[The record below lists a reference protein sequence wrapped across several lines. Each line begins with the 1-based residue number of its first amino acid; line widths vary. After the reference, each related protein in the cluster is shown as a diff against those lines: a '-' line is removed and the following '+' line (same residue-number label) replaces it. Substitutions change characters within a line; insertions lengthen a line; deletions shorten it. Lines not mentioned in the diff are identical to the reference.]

1 MNSNSSSSGGP
12 GGGPDSNNEMDESSI
27 SSSSSGGPRMSG
39 YEIFTQVNLDI
50 DNVNDCDKNPIN
62 YEGKI
67 ETPIFNIEIE
77 PGGRVTP
84 GLSIQDVLLDP
95 LRKFI
100 KVPEIDANGK
110 LLGYT
115 CYEKSEFIYHI
126 KTEIVKNIIKKK
138 DDVYEILSPIVRLPI
153 PKEIIEMLN
162 SLFHIDSFISTNIDI
177 VMRNQESYDTLISP
191 TFYYNYG
198 NPNNYIGYDNILFLN
213 KVYQYFTTTGE
224 LLASHFPDDVAFA
237 QHMIKL
243 NLESYLNSLFIMFH
257 NETGDLKQFASKELK
272 KFSDAEYNFLPFVT
286 FNKNSQGDIISYD
299 FHFENHPY
307 FMPEFRDI
315 FTGSDATDL
324 CNRTER
330 RPGVQTRSGKQILG
344 NIIDVHPLSTQYTNL
359 ISKMANLYR
368 NLDQEKRD
376 FVNGNSASGNSNSA
390 SGGIPGGSKKKKKTI
405 KKKINKKK
413 KKRKTIKK
421 N

>member
-1 MNSNSSSSGGP
+1 MNMSNSSESP
-12 GGGPDSNNEMDESSI
+12 GGGPDSNNEMDESSSSS
-27 SSSSSGGPRMSG
+27 SSSSSGGPSMTD
-39 YEIFTQVNLDI
+39 YELFTQVNLNIND
-50 DNVNDCDKNPIN
+50 VNECNKNPIN

-77 PGGRVTP
+77 PGGQVTP

-95 LRKFI
+95 KRKFI
-100 KVPEIDANGK
+100 KVPEINANGK

-138 DDVYEILSPIVRLPI
+138 DNVYEILSPIVRLPI

-177 VMRNQESYDTLISP
+177 VVRNQESYDTLISP
-191 TFYYNYG
+191 TFYYSYG
-198 NPNNYIGYDNILFLN
+198 NPNNYIGYDNIFFLN

-224 LLASHFPDDVAFA
+224 LLASHFSDDEAFA
-237 QHMIKL
+237 KHMIRL
-243 NLESYLNSLFIMFH
+243 NIRSYIDNLFIMF
-257 NETGDLKQFASKELK
+257 NSETGDRKQFASKELQ
-272 KFSDAEYNFLPFVT
+272 KFFHAKDEFLPFIT
-286 FNKNSQGDIISYD
+286 FKTDSQDYIISYD
-299 FHFENHPY
+299 FNFDNHPY
-307 FMPEFRDI
+307 FRKDFRDI
-315 FTGSDATDL
+315 FTSSEVTDL

-368 NLDQEKRD
+368 KLDQEERD
-376 FVNGNSASGNSNSA
+376 FFSGNSNSS
-390 SGGIPGGSKKKKKTI
+390 SGGIRGGSKKKKK
-405 KKKINKKK
+405 KKK
-413 KKRKTIKK
+413 KKRKTMKK
-421 N
+421 RN